1 MALTVENNDSPVVG
15 GRTRHIVDVGDVK
28 IDVIAEGKGPL
39 IVLIPSLGRSGEEF
53 DELAVGFAKEG
64 FRVLRPQPR
73 GMDGS
78 VGPMS
83 GVSYHDFAKDIAGV
97 IEQDGGGPA
106 IVAGHAFGNWVART
120 IAADYPDLVKGVVL
134 VAGGSKTWPQELS
147 DAITTIND
155 FNQPRAARLKAL
167 ELAFF
172 ARGHDASSWLEGWHP
187 DVTKCQRDARAKSDI
202 SSWWGAGK
210 APILD
215 LQAADDP
222 FRPRATMN
230 DLKNEFG
237 SRVTV
242 AVIPNASHALPVEQ
256 PDAVLRAIIA
266 WAGGL

>member
-1 MALTVENNDSPVVG
+1 MALTVESSG
-15 GRTRHIVDVGDVK
+15 LTEGRTRRVIDVGDAK
-28 IDVIAEGKGPL
+28 IDVIAEGEGPL
-39 IVLIPSLGRSGEEF
+39 IVLLPSLGRSGEEF

-78 VGPMS
+78 VGPMND
-83 GVSYHDFAKDIAGV
+83 VSYHDFAKDIAGV
-97 IEQDGGGPA
+97 IEQEGSGRA

-120 IAADYPDLVKGVVL
+120 VAADYPELVRGVVL

-147 DAITTIND
+147 DAISTIND
-155 FNQPRAARLKAL
+155 FNQPQAARLKAL
-167 ELAFF
+167 EFAFF
-172 ARGHDASSWLEGWHP
+172 ARGHDASSWLAGWHP
-187 DVTKCQRDARAKSDI
+187 NVTKCQRDARARSDI
-202 SSWWGAGK
+202 NSWWGAGK

-222 FRPRATMN
+222 FRPRETMN

-242 AVIPNASHALPVEQ
+242 TVIADASHALPVEQ
-256 PDAVLRAIIA
+256 PEAVLRAIIA
-266 WAGGL
+266 WVIGLS